1 MEGGQ
6 AINLVVMLQ
15 LMPLD
20 LLLSLLQLEK
30 ATMQTKN
37 EFLEKYYVVCGEC
50 FYFLRLPDSETFF
63 LDKKKDNLN
72 LLGSPCCSY
81 HLDLPQVAATFS
93 MKWGFLP
100 VAKNLT
106 RMSKVHPVPGRPSTS
121 KPTKWTQIVYI
132 GYACHFVVHPF
143 HCWIRLSCLLTS
155 DQGMYWTISF

>member
-1 MEGGQ
+1 
-6 AINLVVMLQ
+6 MLQ

-37 EFLEKYYVVCGEC
+37 EFLEKYVWGM
-50 FYFLRLPDSETFF
+50 FLFSTLTGVGNFF
-63 LDKKKDNLN
+63 SSKKDNLN
-72 LLGSPCCSY
+72 LFGSPCCSY

-143 HCWIRLSCLLTS
+143 HCWIRLFLA
-155 DQGMYWTISF
+155 YWTKVLNNVLLVVRNQINKFPYLCYEH

>member
-30 ATMQTKN
+30 ATMQTRNK
-37 EFLEKYYVVCGEC
+37 FLEKYYVVCVEC

-93 MKWGFLP
+93 MK
-100 VAKNLT
+100 
-106 RMSKVHPVPGRPSTS
+106 
-121 KPTKWTQIVYI
+121 
-132 GYACHFVVHPF
+132 
-143 HCWIRLSCLLTS
+143 
-155 DQGMYWTISF
+155 

>member
-37 EFLEKYYVVCGEC
+37 EFLEKYVWGM
-50 FYFLRLPDSETFF
+50 FLFSTITFF

-93 MKWGFLP
+93 MK
-100 VAKNLT
+100 
-106 RMSKVHPVPGRPSTS
+106 
-121 KPTKWTQIVYI
+121 
-132 GYACHFVVHPF
+132 
-143 HCWIRLSCLLTS
+143 
-155 DQGMYWTISF
+155 

>member
-37 EFLEKYYVVCGEC
+37 EFLEKYVWGM
-50 FYFLRLPDSETFF
+50 FLFSTLTGVGNFF
-63 LDKKKDNLN
+63 LDKKDNLN

-93 MKWGFLP
+93 MK
-100 VAKNLT
+100 
-106 RMSKVHPVPGRPSTS
+106 
-121 KPTKWTQIVYI
+121 
-132 GYACHFVVHPF
+132 
-143 HCWIRLSCLLTS
+143 
-155 DQGMYWTISF
+155 

>member
-50 FYFLRLPDSETFF
+50 FYFLPLPESETFF
-63 LDKKKDNLN
+63 LDKKDNLN

-93 MKWGFLP
+93 MK
-100 VAKNLT
+100 
-106 RMSKVHPVPGRPSTS
+106 
-121 KPTKWTQIVYI
+121 
-132 GYACHFVVHPF
+132 
-143 HCWIRLSCLLTS
+143 
-155 DQGMYWTISF
+155 

>member
-30 ATMQTKN
+30 AIMQTKN
-37 EFLEKYYVVCGEC
+37 EFLKNMCGEC
-50 FYFLRLPDSETFF
+50 FYFLPLPESETFF
-63 LDKKKDNLN
+63 LDKKDNLN

-93 MKWGFLP
+93 MK
-100 VAKNLT
+100 
-106 RMSKVHPVPGRPSTS
+106 
-121 KPTKWTQIVYI
+121 
-132 GYACHFVVHPF
+132 
-143 HCWIRLSCLLTS
+143 
-155 DQGMYWTISF
+155 